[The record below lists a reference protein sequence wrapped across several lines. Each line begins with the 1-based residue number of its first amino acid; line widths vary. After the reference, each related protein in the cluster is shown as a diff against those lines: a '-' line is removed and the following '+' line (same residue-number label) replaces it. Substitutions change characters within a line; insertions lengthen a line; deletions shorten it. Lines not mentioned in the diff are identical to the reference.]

1 MSLDS
6 IEIHYNEISFTYPNP
21 TALKSWIL
29 DTVTHLNQE
38 LETLSIVLCNDQY
51 VLNLNKKYLSHDY
64 YTDILTFPHSDESID
79 GELYISIDRVGE
91 NARTECVQKID
102 ELDRVIIHG
111 ILHLAGFDD
120 KTIEMQEK
128 MRALEDFYLARRAES
143 S

>member
-1 MSLDS
+1 
-6 IEIHYNEISFTYPNP
+6 
-21 TALKSWIL
+21 
-29 DTVTHLNQE
+29 VTHLNQE